1 MNAQYYGEHF
11 NPSGMVEGTDKDI
24 NHPVVIPDADANH
37 DQMYETP
44 VQAIP
49 VVETVAVVGSTD
61 GPLTDEMPMHEPSDQ
76 EIPVVETVDVVG
88 QVDEVIVHVDTM
100 AKTTPYPAPVGVAMA
115 DESQVVIS
123 PVSDNALMGESSSH
137 EEVPIST
144 NDGLTAPQSDHE
156 ESEHFRALWNE
167 VQGQFV
173 DEPHTAVQQADAL
186 VSEVI
191 VQITQMFNNEHTSLE
206 GQWKQ
211 GNDVST
217 EDLRKALQ
225 HYHAFF
231 NRLVALKQQR

>member
-1 MNAQYYGEHF
+1 MNTQYFGERYI
-11 NPSGMVEGTDKDI
+11 PSGMAERTDQDTTSPAVSSD
-24 NHPVVIPDADANH
+24 PVVDNVT
-37 DQMYETP
+37 MYETP
-44 VQAIP
+44 VHAIP
-49 VVETVAVVGSTD
+49 VLETAADVGLVD
-61 GPLTDEMPMHEPSDQ
+61 GLLTDEVPMHEPFDQ
-76 EIPVVETVDVVG
+76 EIPVVETVEAMD
-88 QVDEVIVHVDTM
+88 QVDMIAD
-100 AKTTPYPAPVGVAMA
+100 TTPYPARVM
-115 DESQVVIS
+115 SS
-123 PVSDNALMGESSSH
+123 PVPDKILIAETSSYVEAPASANGGS
-137 EEVPIST
+137 P
-144 NDGLTAPQSDHE
+144 APQLDHE

-186 VSEVI
+186 VSNVI
-191 VQITQMFNNEHTSLE
+191 VQINLMLTNERTSLE